1 MVEKGLMKKII
12 DKVEKL
18 LEEKE
23 EAFRGI
29 DQEKA
34 DSTAC
39 SFEENYGQ
47 NMDELD
53 IEIAKGG
60 LKAQ

>member
-1 MVEKGLMKKII
+1 MKKII

-23 EAFRGI
+23 ETFRVN
-29 DQEKA
+29 DQEKV
-34 DSTAC
+34 DSAAC
-39 SFEENYGQ
+39 SFEENYRQ

-53 IEIAKGG
+53 IEIARGG

>member
-1 MVEKGLMKKII
+1 
-12 DKVEKL
+12 L

-39 SFEENYGQ
+39 SFEENYG
-47 NMDELD
+47 
-53 IEIAKGG
+53 
-60 LKAQ
+60 